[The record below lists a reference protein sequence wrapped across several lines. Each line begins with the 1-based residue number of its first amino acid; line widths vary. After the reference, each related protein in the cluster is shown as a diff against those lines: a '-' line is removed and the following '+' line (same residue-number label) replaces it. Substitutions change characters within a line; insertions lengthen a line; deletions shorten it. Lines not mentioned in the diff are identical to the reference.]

1 MFDNLSKLFRER
13 TKFDQ
18 TTQDVI
24 ESWMLSAQEIERIN
38 TVKNDPAWKAIEKR
52 TRDELQML
60 ISSMIQEAKD
70 YRSGRI
76 TSLIQ
81 VLTSMNTKTSQENL
95 DGAIADFISN
105 LGDDA

>member
-24 ESWMLSAQEIERIN
+24 ESWMLSAQELERIN
-38 TVKNDPAWKAIEKR
+38 TVKNDPAWQAIEKR
-52 TRDELQML
+52 TKDELHML
-60 ISSMIQEAKD
+60 ISGMIQETKD

-76 TSLIQ
+76 TSLLQ
-81 VLTSMNTKTSQENL
+81 VLTSMNTKTSQDNL
-95 DGAIADFISN
+95 NNAIADFITN
-105 LGDDA
+105 LDA